1 MKSYLINL
9 DSDIGKKIG
18 LTSDMF
24 TDLIA
29 WDYSPHMIYITSIW
43 PVKGREEEAYT
54 ALLEKLAKIATP
66 VEFTA
71 PSELLRT
78 LAKKYCYDAETD
90 PAGTPRINN
99 KASKFLK

>member
-1 MKSYLINL
+1 MKSYLISL
-9 DSDIGKKIG
+9 DSDIGKKLG
-18 LTSDMF
+18 LTSDLF
-24 TDLIA
+24 SHVIA

-54 ALLEKLAKIATP
+54 SLLERLAKIATP

-71 PSELLRT
+71 PSELLKS
-78 LAKKYCYDAETD
+78 LASKYCYDAETD
-90 PAGTPRINN
+90 PAGTPRLNN